1 MHPVR
6 VFGDDLGISCA
17 DFFFHFA
24 KSGLARFFSLVDSPL
39 RHLPMI
45 TGNVVASANE
55 DFSLRI
61 EQQDTHAGAKWSVVF
76 CHVIRISVGRSW
88 QP

>member
-6 VFGDDLGISCA
+6 VFGDDLSISRA

-24 KSGLARFFSLVDSPL
+24 KSGVAGFFSLVDSPL

-45 TGNVVASANE
+45 ARNVVAGANE
-55 DFSLRI
+55 DLSLRI
-61 EQQDTHAGAKWSVVF
+61 EQHDTHAGAKWSVVF
-76 CHVIRISVGRSW
+76 CHVIQISVCRSW

>member
-6 VFGDDLGISCA
+6 VFGDDLGISRA

-24 KSGLARFFSLVDSPL
+24 KSGLAGFFSLVDSPL

-45 TGNVVASANE
+45 AGNVVASANE
-55 DFSLRI
+55 DLSLRI

-76 CHVIRISVGRSW
+76 CHVIRISVCRSW
-88 QP
+88 RP